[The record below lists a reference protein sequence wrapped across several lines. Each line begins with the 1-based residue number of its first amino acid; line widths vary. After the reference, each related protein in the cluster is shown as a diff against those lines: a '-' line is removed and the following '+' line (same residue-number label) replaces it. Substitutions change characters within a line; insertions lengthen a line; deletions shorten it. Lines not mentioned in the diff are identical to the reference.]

1 MNSRQRVLRTLAH
14 EQPDRVPCNL
24 RPSEE
29 MRTRLRQEQDD
40 PAIDFADFFGHDI
53 RYVGIALP
61 SCPQDVPHRQWLPQ
75 PTEEDIARCR
85 EQTKSLQDRGLAVCG
100 SYACGV
106 FEQAKAWFGD
116 ERTLIMPYEE
126 PSCLQRELDRI
137 TQWKVEVYGAYVRA
151 GVDIVW
157 IGDDL
162 GMQQSLIMSPA
173 QYRQWYRP
181 CHERIVQGL
190 RKIRPDVQI
199 AFHCCGFVTALIPDL
214 IEVGVDILEAVQAEC
229 MDIGMLKREFGRQLS
244 FWGGVG
250 AQSVL
255 ARTTPQQ
262 VIDGVRKTLSIMA
275 PGGGY
280 IAAPCH
286 TLTEEV
292 PWESVVA
299 FHEAVQR
306 YGAYTCPGTEQS
318 NGLRNLCSC

>member
-1 MNSRQRVLRTLAH
+1 MKMNSRERVLRTLAH
-14 EQPDRVPCNL
+14 EEPDRVPCNL

-29 MRTRLRQEQDD
+29 MRERLRQEQNNSDVD
-40 PAIDFADFFGHDI
+40 LSNFFKHDI
-53 RYVGIALP
+53 SYVTIPLP
-61 SCPQDVPHRQWLPQ
+61 KCPGDVPLHEWVPR
-75 PTEEDIARCR
+75 PTADDIGKAKEET
-85 EQTKSLQDRGLAVCG
+85 EVLQDRGLAVC
-100 SYACGV
+100 SAYVCGV
-106 FEQAKAWFGD
+106 FEQAKHWHGD
-116 ERTLIMPYEE
+116 AETLTMPFED
-126 PSCLQRELDRI
+126 PVRLGRELDRI
-137 TQWKVEVYGAYVRA
+137 TEWKMDVYGAYAQA

-162 GMQQSLIMSPA
+162 GTQQSLIMSPD

-181 CHERIVQGL
+181 SHLRIVQHL
-190 RKIRPDVQI
+190 RRIRADVRI
-199 AFHCCGFVTALIPDL
+199 AFHCCGYVTTLIPDL
-214 IEVGVDILEAVQAEC
+214 IEIGIDILEAVQAEC
-229 MDIGMLKREFGRQLS
+229 MDIGLLKREFGMDIS
-244 FWGGVG
+244 FWGAVG

-306 YGAYTCPGTEQS
+306 YGAYPCPGMEE
-318 NGLRNLCSC
+318 